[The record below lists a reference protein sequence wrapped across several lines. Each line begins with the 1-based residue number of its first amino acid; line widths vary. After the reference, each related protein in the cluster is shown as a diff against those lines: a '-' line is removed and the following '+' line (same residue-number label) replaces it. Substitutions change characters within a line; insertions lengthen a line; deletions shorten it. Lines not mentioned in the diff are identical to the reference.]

1 MRSEQTSG
9 ASHEKIVMA
18 PSDTETEPSEAPFGM
33 KQGRAGRIALPVRCA
48 GSTSWQ
54 RFYCTALVGKRL
66 RKRLD
71 KLSGLKALYLYILW
85 KSSIYCGR
93 VPPRCIYAFQPR
105 YALTLGER
113 EREADEETDELLFA
127 LGCSVHREGLS
138 LHHLWNDALKLSPF
152 RLPIFLAECRAI
164 FCRLDDIFRADLVFN
179 QRTGFSR
186 SDVPRQGKAS
196 TKVKLE
202 PHTLSHPAGSVSFA
216 SASCCRAR

>member
-1 MRSEQTSG
+1 MAKSMRSEQTSG

-113 EREADEETDELLFA
+113 ERPMSYYLLWGA
-127 LGCSVHREGLS
+127 LYIGKGL
-138 LHHLWNDALKLSPF
+138 AYIIYGMM
-152 RLPIFLAECRAI
+152 R
-164 FCRLDDIFRADLVFN
+164 
-179 QRTGFSR
+179 
-186 SDVPRQGKAS
+186 
-196 TKVKLE
+196 
-202 PHTLSHPAGSVSFA
+202 
-216 SASCCRAR
+216 

>member
-1 MRSEQTSG
+1 MDVFRRDAYMPFNLGTP
-9 ASHEKIVMA
+9 SHWV
-18 PSDTETEPSEAPFGM
+18 
-33 KQGRAGRIALPVRCA
+33 
-48 GSTSWQ
+48 
-54 RFYCTALVGKRL
+54 
-66 RKRLD
+66 
-71 KLSGLKALYLYILW
+71 
-85 KSSIYCGR
+85 
-93 VPPRCIYAFQPR
+93 
-105 YALTLGER
+105 R

-202 PHTLSHPAGSVSFA
+202 PPRCRTP
-216 SASCCRAR
+216 RARYPLHRLRVAERGKLNVTALHLRLVV